1 MAEPDAEDQS
11 MSQPVPSTDVL
22 EGIFYPTSSRPG
34 YVPFGTQSL
43 GRDRKEEEELV
54 DQVLKRSRIQ
64 RVLGKRQKNVDNIPP
79 LYKQYKA
86 HMKAAKRIAK
96 DLAKMGYHVQELS
109 DSDSSGK
116 DLDIDDRSV
125 KFMKLPPKNNMN
137 DN

>member
-1 MAEPDAEDQS
+1 
-11 MSQPVPSTDVL
+11 
-22 EGIFYPTSSRPG
+22 
-34 YVPFGTQSL
+34 
-43 GRDRKEEEELV
+43 
-54 DQVLKRSRIQ
+54 
-64 RVLGKRQKNVDNIPP
+64 
-79 LYKQYKA
+79 
-86 HMKAAKRIAK
+86 MKAAKRIAK

>member
-1 MAEPDAEDQS
+1 M
-11 MSQPVPSTDVL
+11 
-22 EGIFYPTSSRPG
+22 
-34 YVPFGTQSL
+34 
-43 GRDRKEEEELV
+43 
-54 DQVLKRSRIQ
+54 
-64 RVLGKRQKNVDNIPP
+64 GKRQKNVDNIPP

-86 HMKAAKRIAK
+86 QMKAAKRITK
-96 DLAKMGYHVQELS
+96 DLAKMGYQVQELS